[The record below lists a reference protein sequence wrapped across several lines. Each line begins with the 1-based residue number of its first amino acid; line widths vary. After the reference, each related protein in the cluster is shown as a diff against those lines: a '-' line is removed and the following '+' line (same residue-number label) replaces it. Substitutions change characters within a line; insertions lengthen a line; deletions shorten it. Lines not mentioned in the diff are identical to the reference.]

1 MSYHNKFLHVLSNF
15 TSPLEIFPTQS
26 NFPAYVRIIASE
38 YKFGCSVGSELLYFQ
53 KEHSQ
58 SHTNSFLEMQLSTSE
73 FLLPNINYCQ
83 SLSTRHNPSNQNRNL
98 SHSSPSADLGKNAVK
113 HHVDACTSSAST
125 SNHVLVHVD
134 HQRISRTETEI
145 FFLVGEREMITVIQA
160 LHASSRAFFRFSFVP
175 AKIISAPSYI
185 HNELDRAHHLLLGAS
200 TTTLPTP
207 SNSRSSLHCEYSSV
221 STVVLI
227 GSFLHS

>member
-1 MSYHNKFLHVLSNF
+1 MSYHIKFLHVLSNF
-15 TSPLEIFPTQS
+15 TPPLEIFTTQS
-26 NFPAYVRIIASE
+26 NFSAYVRIIASQ
-38 YKFGCSVGSELLYFQ
+38 YKFGCSVGSELLYFH

-73 FLLPNINYCQ
+73 FLLPNNNYCQ

-98 SHSSPSADLGKNAVK
+98 PHSLPSADLGKNAVE

-145 FFLVGEREMITVIQA
+145 FFLVGEREMITVIQT
-160 LHASSRAFFRFSFVP
+160 LHASSRGFFRFSFVP
-175 AKIISAPSYI
+175 AKTISAPPRGNLV
-185 HNELDRAHHLLLGAS
+185 H
-200 TTTLPTP
+200 P
-207 SNSRSSLHCEYSSV
+207 
-221 STVVLI
+221 
-227 GSFLHS
+227 